1 MVEAAH
7 PADPRQQRRIGT
19 AHDRSTQLDDGYQEW
34 SPDSTQIAFVGRTD
48 TDGSGTYV
56 YDLATGETRF
66 VSSGTIE
73 SWIDND
79 HILVS

>member
-1 MVEAAH
+1 MTDIE
-7 PADPRQQRRIGT
+7 Q
-19 AHDRSTQLDDGYQEW
+19 W
-34 SPDSTQIAFVGRTD
+34 SPDSTQIAFVGNTD
-48 TDGSGTYV
+48 ADGSGTYV

-66 VSSGTIE
+66 VTSGTIE